1 MSNHQEL
8 KFINGTRS
16 RLLLVIEPS
25 SSEFGIESGATVR
38 VLVGHQSTEQALE
51 VEYLPG
57 GMVVY
62 TSSSG
67 QVEVYQNGRR
77 LSQGSQTKRMAINLK
92 H

>member
-1 MSNHQEL
+1 MSNYQEL
-8 KFINGTRS
+8 KFINGARS

-25 SSEFGIESGATVR
+25 SSEFWIERGATVR
-38 VLVGHQSTEQALE
+38 ILVVNQSNEQALE
-51 VEYLPG
+51 IEYLPG

-67 QVEVYQNGRR
+67 QVAVYQNGRR
-77 LSQGSQTKRMAINLK
+77 LSQGNQSKRMAINLR